1 LSILF
6 KEIFDFFKENIIPI
20 SILILKIELPFII
33 IDNLDIITEIP
44 FIIKIFTTIVGLA
57 FVFIVI
63 PFSTGAQITLCSQ
76 IINRTEVNL
85 NTCMYESRNHLLHMI
100 IGSLIS
106 FFLIAGGLVLFIIPG
121 IILGVRLSFFPFF
134 IMYEDYK
141 PLQSLKESF
150 KVTKEYM
157 WQIAY
162 PLILLT
168 LIFVVPGIILM
179 ETLKGIGILYFL
191 FWVVFDATYAILGC
205 LALILVFRFY
215 CIHKKKVLETNT
227 YEPF

>member
-1 LSILF
+1 MSILF

-33 IDNLDIITEIP
+33 IDNLDIIAEIP

-57 FVFIVI
+57 FVFIVM

-76 IINRTEVNL
+76 IVNGPELNL
-85 NTCMYESRNHLLHMI
+85 NKCMSESRSHLIDLI

-106 FFLIAGGLVLFIIPG
+106 FVLITGGLVLFIIPG

-141 PLQSLKESF
+141 PLRSLKESF

-157 WQIAY
+157 
-162 PLILLT
+162 
-168 LIFVVPGIILM
+168 
-179 ETLKGIGILYFL
+179 
-191 FWVVFDATYAILGC
+191 
-205 LALILVFRFY
+205 
-215 CIHKKKVLETNT
+215 
-227 YEPF
+227 